1 MSGRRVIE
9 QVKSGFKIVAAILFS
24 FAAFLLVGISYVG
37 ITQDSPKLSH
47 GSAWALLM
55 TMTMLMFVTVRF
67 WAKWFCGIT
76 SYLAVRSMLLPLF
89 AGRGSLSDV
98 PLRSAVAITA
108 SFWLMAIL
116 SIHFYRRH
124 HFSIFDQVSITGAAI
139 SLFIGFVRLGSAG
152 NNGIVLPVL
161 MGIPLLV
168 LSSYQKPLKHFAR
181 KLSRNEMTQGRTFS
195 NPR

>member
-1 MSGRRVIE
+1 MSKRRVID

-47 GSAWALLM
+47 GSAWALLI
-55 TMTMLMFVTVRF
+55 TMVMLMFLTVRF

-98 PLRSAVAITA
+98 PIRSAVAITA

-124 HFSIFDQVSITGAAI
+124 HFSILDQFSITGAAV
-139 SLFIGFVRLGSAG
+139 SLFIGFMRLGSAG
-152 NNGIVLPVL
+152 NNGIILPVL

-168 LSSYQKPLKHFAR
+168 LSSYQKRLKHLAHKF
-181 KLSRNEMTQGRTFS
+181 SRNPITHGPTRPDFL
-195 NPR
+195 